1 EPAGVHALERLSG
14 AKVSSHA
21 ARHRERGEKR
31 LPNQLV
37 REHISRLALRLLRDY
52 ESGSLRFVHR
62 VKHRVATDV
71 GDSLEHLQIEAC
83 TDHRRGS
90 QNLATLGAHSLQ
102 APANDQT
109 HAFRDLE
116 LSDLNVREPA
126 PLIVEHSPFLSEMPE
141 YLFDEEGIPL
151 GLSEDRLHER

>member
-1 EPAGVHALERLSG
+1 
-14 AKVSSHA
+14 
-21 ARHRERGEKR
+21 
-31 LPNQLV
+31 
-37 REHISRLALRLLRDY
+37 
-52 ESGSLRFVHR
+52 
-62 VKHRVATDV
+62 
-71 GDSLEHLQIEAC
+71 
-83 TDHRRGS
+83 
-90 QNLATLGAHSLQ
+90 LGAHSLQ

-151 GLSEDRLHER
+151 GLSEDPCTRDAGGSGAPSEARRSVTSVSGIRRSATRSARRWRVNRSRLFAKGRATSSSTSRYVPRTRSWSRGRCGARYSSKRRVESSA